1 VTAVK
6 LLAVPAVAWV
16 LATTLGLS
24 GVYRDAA
31 VLFAALPA
39 SASSFIL
46 ASRMGGDGALV
57 ARILTLQIVVAAAT
71 LPLWLA
77 LLA

>member
-1 VTAVK
+1 MA
-6 LLAVPAVAWV
+6 A
-16 LATTLGLS
+16 S
-24 GVYRDAA
+24 GVSQRF
-31 VLFAALPA
+31 LTQIGQHHRGSTQQQQ
-39 SASSFIL
+39 SARVRVQPSSPSSFIL

-57 ARILTLQIVVAAAT
+57 ARILTLQIVIAAGT